1 MNALEHIEQKALRV
15 REYFLESRFK
25 RYDIILVTNG
35 NFGKIGTIY
44 AKHPVNGN
52 GTGRLELAVYDI
64 HADAQWQYGSA
75 IGNSQ
80 LQYALT
86 DLTLGTV
93 CFTRNDDWK
102 QQLRDANYSIIEE

>member
-1 MNALEHIEQKALRV
+1 MGYVEQKALRV
-15 REYFLESRFK
+15 RDYFLESRFK

-44 AKHPVNGN
+44 AKHPANGN

-64 HADAQWQYGSA
+64 QSDTPWQYGSA
-75 IGNSQ
+75 SGNNQ

-86 DLTLGTV
+86 DLTVGTV
-93 CFTRNDDWK
+93 RFTRDNDWK
-102 QQLRDANYSIIEE
+102 FQLREADYSIIEE